1 MRIEELWTELSKS
14 GVAVPQDVQRT
25 IGLRFNQER
34 VLIRPPAVG
43 VQKASVLE
51 FGTSVPA
58 TFVARKLGVT
68 VRTVQRYRALLR

>member
-34 VLIRPPAVG
+34 VLIRPPS
-43 VQKASVLE
+43 ASNKTRVLE
-51 FGTSVPA
+51 AGTTVPA
-58 TFVARKLGVT
+58 TFLARQLGIT
-68 VRTVQRYRALLR
+68 VRQVRKYRTLLR